1 MSDEKRL
8 GRIVIAGSL
17 GVIVLACF
25 VFACVR
31 GVLGK
36 RDSAPVPTDARAE
49 AIDAPARNT
58 CETRSQGRG
67 TNTLDSR
74 RNEATQVTLR
84 MERLRMRHATAEPVG
99 VGWTTLRVAGVA
111 NCDSLTL
118 QRIFDSH
125 DPEASVSV
133 ELMCGAEGFASIE
146 CETGSGERRTIAL
159 DSICDCEARGFLGGW
174 CACSF
179 TRDR

>member
-1 MSDEKRL
+1 MSDER
-8 GRIVIAGSL
+8 RVERMVIAGSI
-17 GVIVLACF
+17 GVIVLVCF
-25 VFACVR
+25 VLVCVR
-31 GVLGK
+31 GVFGG
-36 RDSAPVPTDARAE
+36 RGAAPAPDTARSEVAT
-49 AIDAPARNT
+49 APARNT
-58 CETRSQGRG
+58 CETRSRGRES
-67 TNTLDSR
+67 NTLEAR
-74 RNEATQVTLR
+74 RSEAVQVTLR
-84 MERLRMRHATAEPVG
+84 MERLRMRHTSAEAVG

-146 CETGSGERRTIAL
+146 CETGSGERRVFSL